1 MSLLLTYLL
10 YVCAKLGIE
19 TFDFETWVWTLEQAG
34 SVDDVTLSRICED
47 TSPKSFMW
55 VNGTVCISILSF
67 HQRQPVA
74 NISKHS
80 LVWPC
85 PDVLSHFKVALQW
98 RRGNVLAWMRSAM
111 SRREAVSQLSQ
122 PNLSLFSFRKAW
134 PFFPNIFTESWVIL
148 GTESFQEC
156 E

>member
-1 MSLLLTYLL
+1 MSLLFTYLL

-34 SVDDVTLSRICED
+34 SVDDVTLFRICED
-47 TSPKSFMW
+47 TSPKSFVW
-55 VNGTVCISILSF
+55 VNGTVCISILSC

-85 PDVLSHFKVALQW
+85 PDVLSHFKVAVQW
-98 RRGNVLAWMRSAM
+98 RWGNVLAWMRSA
-111 SRREAVSQLSQ
+111 RCRHEAVSQLSQ
-122 PNLSLFSFRKAW
+122 PNLPNLSLFSFGRHGLSSPISSPSHGW
-134 PFFPNIFTESWVIL
+134 F
-148 GTESFQEC
+148 
-156 E
+156 